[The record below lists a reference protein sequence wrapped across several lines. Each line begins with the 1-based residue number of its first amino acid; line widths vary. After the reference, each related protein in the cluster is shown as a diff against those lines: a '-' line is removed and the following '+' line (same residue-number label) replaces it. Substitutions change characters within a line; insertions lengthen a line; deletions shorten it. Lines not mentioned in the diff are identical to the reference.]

1 MTKVEA
7 HELLNAAQA
16 GADVTETEI
25 TAALMATGDVDASE
39 YPVIQHKGVGC
50 WERKNAGL
58 APAQWF
64 EVVA

>member
-1 MTKVEA
+1 MTKAEA
-7 HELLNAAQA
+7 HELLNAAKA
-16 GADVTETEI
+16 GAEYTETEI
-25 TAALMATGDVDASE
+25 TEALMATGDVDASE
-39 YPVIQHKGVGC
+39 YPVIHHKAVGC